1 MFKEETWRNSIRRE
15 SKIRR
20 GIIIYGNIQDI
31 FFNKSKR
38 KYDTLIGNLKTELKN
53 NGFKEVVV
61 WDKSN
66 GISKEEL
73 DEVYLKELYESSIED
88 EGFDGEK
95 YELSDDVNY
104 ESNKYSIDSLDE
116 LLPVIHNSMIK
127 KTDKKT
133 AFILD
138 WSNYLFGN
146 SNSLTESDRK
156 NLTLLSKIV
165 RDGIIGT
172 GYEEIEKPD
181 NIVILIA
188 PKDGDIPSSFYRD
201 NPAVKSIN
209 ISIPSRDIREDF
221 IIRNKDKFKIK
232 ENFERGSKEVNDF
245 VDSMD
250 GFTLKDHVQIMKLS
264 RVVDEELSFD
274 KLLNLYKY
282 GEKRSPWEDLSRD
295 KIKTIREVLKQRVKG
310 QDEAIEKVEKVVKN
324 AFTGLS
330 GIEFSNKKNK
340 PKGTLFFVGPTGV
353 GKTELAKALAQF
365 LFGDEDACIRFDMS
379 EFNHE
384 HSDQRLIGAPPGYV
398 GYEEGGQLTNA
409 IKARPFSVILFDE
422 IEKAHGKILDKFLQI
437 LEDGRLTDGR
447 GETVSFSESII
458 IFTSNIGA
466 AEIDFNATKDEII
479 NEFKKKVQEHFIK
492 QLKRPE
498 LLNRLGDNIIVFNHI
513 KDNNFMKEIAR
524 GRLRT
529 IEQFMKDRYG
539 CKINISDEDKVLDCI
554 ISSTNISNGG
564 RGVLNSMKKV
574 LTDELSEFVFEEK
587 EELVSGSIIEV
598 RIINDRIK
606 YELI

>member
-1 MFKEETWRNSIRRE
+1 MFKEETWRNCIRRE

-31 FFNKSKR
+31 FFNRSKR

-53 NGFKEVVV
+53 NGFQEVIV
-61 WDKSN
+61 WDKST
-66 GISKEEL
+66 GISKDEL
-73 DEVYLKELYESSIED
+73 NETSLKELYKSSIED
-88 EGFDGEK
+88 EVCDGEK
-95 YELSDDVNY
+95 YEISDNFDDEN
-104 ESNKYSIDSLDE
+104 NKCNLDSLDE
-116 LLPVIHNSMIK
+116 LLPIIHNSMTK
-127 KTDKKT
+127 KTDKKI

-146 SNSLTESDRK
+146 NNSLGEIDRK
-156 NLTLLSKIV
+156 NLTLLSKTV
-165 RDGIIGT
+165 RDGIIGI
-172 GYEEIEKPD
+172 GYEDIEKPD

-188 PKDGDIPSSFYRD
+188 PKDGDIPSSVYRD

-209 ISIPSRDIREDF
+209 ISLPSRDIREDF
-221 IIRNKDKFKIK
+221 IIRNQDKFKIK
-232 ENFERGSKEVNDF
+232 ENFERGSKELNDV

-250 GFTLKDHVQIMKLS
+250 GFTLKDHIQIMKLS
-264 RVVDEELSFD
+264 RVIEEELSFD

-295 KIKTIREVLKQRVKG
+295 KIKTIKEILKQRVKG

-466 AEIDFNATKDEII
+466 AEINFNITKEEII
-479 NEFKKKVQEHFIK
+479 NEFKQKVKEHFIK

-498 LLNRLGDNIIVFNHI
+498 LLNRLGDNIVVFNHI
-513 KDNNFMKEIAR
+513 KDNDFMREIAR
-524 GRLRT
+524 GRLRI

-539 CKINISDEDKVLDCI
+539 CKMNICDEEKVLDCI
-554 ISSTNISNGG
+554 VSSTDKSNGG

-587 EELVSGSIIEV
+587 EELVGNSIIEV
-598 RIINDRIK
+598 RSIGNKIK
-606 YELI
+606 FELI